1 MHANNMLF
9 INDMPYKSLFNAI
22 FLEFFV
28 NFYGDNYLNLLR
40 TILFYLESLH
50 FFGYDV
56 PTFVQF
62 NPFGSI
68 KCISCDD
75 PKQYKILFVE
85 CNSGCKPS
93 YCNVMQTWKWN
104 KNCNI
109 FLIVNTKFFSWIFE
123 IFFQIS

>member
-1 MHANNMLF
+1 MHASNMLF

-28 NFYGDNYLNLLR
+28 NFYGDNYLNLLG
-40 TILFYLESLH
+40 TIILYLESLH

-68 KCISCDD
+68 KCINCDD
-75 PKQYKILFVE
+75 PKQYKIFFVD

-93 YCNVMQTWKWN
+93 YCNVMQT
-104 KNCNI
+104 
-109 FLIVNTKFFSWIFE
+109 
-123 IFFQIS
+123 